1 MKATVKEKLWTYE
14 DYISGKIPPDVSE
27 IINGKEVRR
36 MPVGGFHG
44 FLEGAVYRLLYS
56 KLKDKFY
63 IFVGEV
69 GLLISRDPLILRGA
83 DIVVISKERMRDIPE
98 GSIDIPPELI
108 IEIVSP
114 SDSAEYVQGKI
125 KDYKTWGVFKQV
137 WIYPKTKEIIVIDD
151 KGVKLFSKDEE
162 VELLEGVKFR
172 LRDLLKEV
180 GYESAG

>member
-1 MKATVKEKLWTYE
+1 MKVAVKEKLWTYE
-14 DYISGKIPPDVSE
+14 DYIAGKIPPDVSE
-27 IINGKEVRR
+27 IINGKEVKK

-44 FLEGAVYRLLYS
+44 RLELLIGMFLERNLRKYTVL
-56 KLKDKFY
+56 
-63 IFVGEV
+63 IGEV

-108 IEIVSP
+108 IEVVSP

-137 WIYPKTKEIIVIDD
+137 WIYPKAKEIIVIDD
-151 KGVKLFSKDEE
+151 KGVKLFSKDED

-172 LRDLLKEV
+172 LSDLLKEV
-180 GYESAG
+180 GYEGGS